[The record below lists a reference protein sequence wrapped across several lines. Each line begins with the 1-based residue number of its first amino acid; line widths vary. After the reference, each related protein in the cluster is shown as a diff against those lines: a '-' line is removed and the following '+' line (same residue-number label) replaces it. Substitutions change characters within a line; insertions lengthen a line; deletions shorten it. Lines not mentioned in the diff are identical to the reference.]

1 MTGGTFRQTV
11 PIQEHDTAGFCSTQ
25 EHREEQCIIN
35 NFWLEMELK
44 IERQKRKQTAKH
56 LLSR

>member
-1 MTGGTFRQTV
+1 MYDRGLMV
-11 PIQEHDTAGFCSTQ
+11 PIQEHDTAEFCSTQ
-25 EHREEQCIIN
+25 EHKEEHSFIN
-35 NFWLEMELK
+35 NFWLKMELK